1 MVLNLISR
9 LEHAVLAK
17 VGLVMKNDE
26 ERLVAITKAAQE
38 FFVNDNE
45 AAQRWLNHPVHG
57 LGLKRPV
64 DMIHT
69 DEDTEIVLN
78 LIGCLEHGMFV

>member
-1 MVLNLISR
+1 
-9 LEHAVLAK
+9 
-17 VGLVMKNDE
+17 MKNDE
-26 ERLVAITKAAQE
+26 ERLVAISKAAQE

-45 AAQRWLNHPVHG
+45 AAQGWLNHPVHG
-57 LGLKRPV
+57 LGHKRPV